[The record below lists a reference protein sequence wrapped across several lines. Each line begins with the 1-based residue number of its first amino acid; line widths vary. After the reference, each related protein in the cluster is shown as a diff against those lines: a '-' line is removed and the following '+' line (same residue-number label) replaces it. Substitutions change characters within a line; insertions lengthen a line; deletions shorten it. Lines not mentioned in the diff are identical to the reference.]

1 LQKWANFG
9 RDFEAL
15 PGEISELSKIEAKE
29 KLFGFI
35 LN

>member
-1 LQKWANFG
+1 MANFG
-9 RDFEAL
+9 RGFEVL
-15 PGEISELSKIEAKE
+15 PDEISELSKNETKE